1 MEALF
6 TNRQEASLKT
16 FIPNYIPQKPPGGA
30 QLNQS
35 QHLKSTLVCS
45 AMKDSTQNRS
55 VDIRSVHTIEQGC
68 TFVFMTDYV
77 PINSATWLFV
87 VVCMYPCMCLYS
99 RFKFLNVSLKYSFGL
114 VWLSSLHSLKRPQP
128 SLTNITRAETYQ
140 RTQTSRDAQWFL

>member
-1 MEALF
+1 MEALVYQQ
-6 TNRQEASLKT
+6 TGSQPQDLHPKLHPPEAS
-16 FIPNYIPQKPPGGA
+16 GGA

-87 VVCMYPCMCLYS
+87 VFCMYPCMCLYS
-99 RFKFLNVSLKYSFGL
+99 
-114 VWLSSLHSLKRPQP
+114 
-128 SLTNITRAETYQ
+128 
-140 RTQTSRDAQWFL
+140 

>member
-1 MEALF
+1 
-6 TNRQEASLKT
+6 
-16 FIPNYIPQKPPGGA
+16 
-30 QLNQS
+30 
-35 QHLKSTLVCS
+35 
-45 AMKDSTQNRS
+45 MKDSTRNRS

-87 VVCMYPCMCLYS
+87 VFCMYPCMCLYS

-140 RTQTSRDAQWFL
+140 KNTDKPRRPVVSIATSISPLNPIPRFHAPINPGSKPCCP